1 MLPKL
6 LMRGS
11 MIEPRMWKMLK
22 RSSEVSPHA
31 LRFIAMP
38 TTMGSDL
45 KCSTK
50 VPKIAD
56 ITTPLAMPKSSPMNA
71 FSKR

>member
-1 MLPKL
+1 
-6 LMRGS
+6 
-11 MIEPRMWKMLK
+11 
-22 RSSEVSPHA
+22 
-31 LRFIAMP
+31 MP